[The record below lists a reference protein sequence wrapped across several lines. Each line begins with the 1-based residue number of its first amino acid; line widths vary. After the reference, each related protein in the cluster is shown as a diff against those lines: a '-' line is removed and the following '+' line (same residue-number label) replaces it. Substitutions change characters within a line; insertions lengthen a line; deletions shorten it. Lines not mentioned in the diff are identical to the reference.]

1 MFLFLAGEHYTV
13 LLRNCGGIHDHCRAD
28 FTSGAP
34 LNWVWVCGL
43 SKQGPLQKVWSLFS
57 VIPLELT
64 WIDWTWLVYDSVHE
78 RLWRDASTLTCDNP
92 SGLWRPMFVA
102 RSHLVIYLESQRK
115 VLDAVLGD
123 VAEDTWLRA
132 LINFYPFASVGE
144 TLIEGCETKWY
155 LDPTQAS
162 SRLDV
167 QRPDNTWV
175 FARKLLI

>member
-1 MFLFLAGEHYTV
+1 MILFM
-13 LLRNCGGIHDHCRAD
+13 RD
-28 FTSGAP
+28 
-34 LNWVWVCGL
+34 
-43 SKQGPLQKVWSLFS
+43 
-57 VIPLELT
+57 
-64 WIDWTWLVYDSVHE
+64 YDE
-78 RLWRDASTLTCDNP
+78 MLSTLTCDNP

-167 QRPDNTWV
+167 LSRDRTIPEFLQWSFWSRWFRYCFFNAAKVIPTYAYRYFGWILNPKWWTKPYKNDG
-175 FARKLLI
+175 L